1 MKDIIYG
8 RNRAAVFLAVS
19 IFLTAA
25 LLGKGLMDEAAL
37 SGLISAAACLWL
49 YRQTKRLND
58 ARLICDNIILLV
70 PSIVITENDSSPV
83 QLTEENVLSTFG
95 LLLGSRIYKWGCDGL
110 HGIRLTA
117 VKIDRSRFY
126 VDFGDKGQTRQI
138 EFLHGMTKQ
147 QAVLEV
153 QEKLWQE
160 TGIRANLSGW

>member
-1 MKDIIYG
+1 MKGIIQG
-8 RNRAAVFLAVS
+8 RDRAAVFLTLS
-19 IFLTAA
+19 ILLTAA

-49 YRQTKRLND
+49 YRQNKRLND
-58 ARLICDNIILLV
+58 ARLICDNIILLA
-70 PSIVITENDSSPV
+70 PSIVMTEDDSSPV
-83 QLTEENVLSTFG
+83 QVTEEIVLSTFG

-110 HGIRLTA
+110 QGIRLTA

-126 VDFGDKGQTRQI
+126 VTFGDKGKTRQI
-138 EFLHGMTKQ
+138 EFLHGMTKRQ
-147 QAVLEV
+147 DVLGV